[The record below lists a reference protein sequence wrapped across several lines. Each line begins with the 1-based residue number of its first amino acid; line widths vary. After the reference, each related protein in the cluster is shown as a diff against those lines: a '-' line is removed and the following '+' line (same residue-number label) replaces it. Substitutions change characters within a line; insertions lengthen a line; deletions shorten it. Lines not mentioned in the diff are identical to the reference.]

1 MIFYLCLDA
10 LIFLSQDPE
19 NVISVHCKAGKG
31 RTGYAISSYISFM
44 EGSKDAYKSIKMF
57 NERRTNDSKGLRVAS
72 QLRYVHYFNH
82 FLNSTFK
89 RPFKQLIAP
98 YIRNSKVFEPLFKP
112 QNILKL

>member
-72 QLRYVHYFNH
+72 
-82 FLNSTFK
+82 
-89 RPFKQLIAP
+89 
-98 YIRNSKVFEPLFKP
+98 
-112 QNILKL
+112 